1 MTKAELVEKI
11 HAKAGLPTKA
21 KAEEALDA
29 VVAALREALASGE
42 SVTFTGFGS
51 FKVVERAARKGRN
64 PRTGKEIT
72 IAALAH
78 RIQEVIGYKGEVRF
92 TPEKPDGT
100 MRKLTDVT
108 KLHNLGWHHKI
119 EIEEGVQK
127 MYDWYTADHAEM
139 YR

>member
-29 VVAALREALASGE
+29 VVASLRESLAAGE

-51 FKVVERAARKGRN
+51 FKVVARAARKGRN

-72 IAALAH
+72 IPASKVA
-78 RIQEVIGYKGEVRF
+78 KF
-92 TPEKPDGT
+92 TPGKGLKDAI
-100 MRKLTDVT
+100 K
-108 KLHNLGWHHKI
+108 
-119 EIEEGVQK
+119 
-127 MYDWYTADHAEM
+127 
-139 YR
+139 

>member
-51 FKVVERAARKGRN
+51 FKVVERAARKGHN
-64 PRTGKEIT
+64 PATKEEIGLMMTRVGGGKEE
-72 IAALAH
+72 A
-78 RIQEVIGYKGEVRF
+78 V
-92 TPEKPDGT
+92 
-100 MRKLTDVT
+100 
-108 KLHNLGWHHKI
+108 
-119 EIEEGVQK
+119 
-127 MYDWYTADHAEM
+127 HA
-139 YR
+139 

>member
-64 PRTGKEIT
+64 PRTGKEVHPRQGPEGRHQVVFRSADP
-72 IAALAH
+72 AASSSGG
-78 RIQEVIGYKGEVRF
+78 RRF
-92 TPEKPDGT
+92 FYGPPGSPAACPLRSGPKSAICFW
-100 MRKLTDVT
+100 LF
-108 KLHNLGWHHKI
+108 
-119 EIEEGVQK
+119 
-127 MYDWYTADHAEM
+127 
-139 YR
+139 